1 MSRSEKVNNQ
11 FYLKMLIL
19 HFGYGF
25 LIYLFPSL
33 AKIILIGIITTF
45 LFIIIDRKN
54 KGNEAL
60 MAAAYLAG
68 GEVFFRQTS
77 AVIFYETGKYAVIVF
92 LVIGMFFKGASSKT
106 VPFWIYLLILFPG
119 VIMVTFTMSYDFEFR
134 KQVAFNLAGPVC
146 LGVSALYCYY
156 KKIKKEDF
164 QRVLLMLLMPV
175 IAQAVYL
182 LFYTPSLDAVKISFS
197 GNYAA
202 TGGFGPNQ
210 ISTIMG
216 LAVFLLST
224 RLFTIRNLKIN
235 IIDALLLLMVGYR
248 GVVSFSRGGIVT
260 AIISVIAFLMF
271 YYFKQ
276 NDKTLRNLNLKII
289 GVMLVFTAVWVFSSM
304 ETSGLISNRYTNRD
318 ALGRVEDDITTG
330 RVELIETELTA
341 FYHHPITGIGV
352 GKGKEYREEQ
362 IGIGIASHNELS
374 RLLAEHGI
382 LGIFALCILI
392 FVPIIFWF
400 KFKNNYYFLAFVA
413 FWFMTINHSAMR
425 IALPAFVYGL
435 ALLYIVDE
443 KKNPVHRKRLA
454 GQ

>member
-1 MSRSEKVNNQ
+1 MSKFDKINNQ
-11 FYLKMLIL
+11 FYLKILIL

-25 LIYLFPSL
+25 IIYLFPSL
-33 AKIILIGIITTF
+33 AKIILLVIMASF
-45 LFIIIDRKN
+45 LFVIIDKKN

-60 MAAAYLAG
+60 MAAAYIAG

-77 AVIFYETGKYAVIVF
+77 AAIFYETGKYAVIVF

-106 VPFWIYLLILFPG
+106 VPFWIYILILFPG
-119 VIMVTFTMSYDFEFR
+119 VVMVTFTMSYDFEFR

-164 QRVLLMLLMPV
+164 QRVFLMLLMPI

-182 LFYTPSLDAVKISFS
+182 LFYTPSLSQNLINFS

-210 ISTIMG
+210 ISTVMG
-216 LAVFLLST
+216 LAVFLLTT
-224 RLFTIRNLKIN
+224 RLFTISNIKIN
-235 IIDALLLLMVGYR
+235 LIDSILLLVVGYR
-248 GVVSFSRGGIVT
+248 GVVSFSRGGILT
-260 AIISVIAFLMF
+260 AIVCIISFLIF
-271 YYFKQ
+271 FFWNDQGKSKQ
-276 NDKTLRNLNLKII
+276 NSNIKIL
-289 GVMLVFTAVWVFSSM
+289 GVLVIFTTVWAYTSL
-304 ETSGLISNRYTNRD
+304 ETNGLIDNRYSNKN
-318 ALGRVEDDITTG
+318 ALGQVEDDITTG
-330 RVELIETELTA
+330 RAELIETELTA

-352 GKGKEYREEQ
+352 GKGKEYREENL
-362 IGIGIASHNELS
+362 GIGIASHNEIS

-382 LGIFALCILI
+382 LGVMALGILI
-392 FVPIIFWF
+392 FVPITFWF

-454 GQ
+454 N